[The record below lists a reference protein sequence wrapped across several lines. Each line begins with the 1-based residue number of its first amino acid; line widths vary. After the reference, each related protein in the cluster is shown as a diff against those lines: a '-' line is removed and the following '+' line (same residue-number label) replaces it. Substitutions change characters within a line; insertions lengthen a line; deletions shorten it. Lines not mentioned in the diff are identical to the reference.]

1 MRVMHECLNV
11 LRGLLSQD
19 VEPKL
24 ASKSCK
30 ARIATKRTR
39 CQQED
44 EGREVSISLVESGSS
59 EKPAKHFAALRGK
72 GSTTTCT
79 CFVNNIA
86 TSYRQSGV
94 WRNGSASDSRSEGWE
109 FESLCPHFVWLC
121 ITPVHMQPWGIRF
134 ANS

>member
-86 TSYRQSGV
+86 TSCPNRGHGATAARLTPDQKV
-94 WRNGSASDSRSEGWE
+94 GSSNLSALIFVAS
-109 FESLCPHFVWLC
+109 
-121 ITPVHMQPWGIRF
+121 IPVLMVRL
-134 ANS
+134 